1 MLLYILKAYHDSQIL
16 ADISAKPCGT
26 AIILDL
32 GMAECR
38 EEIKA
43 AKGEINR
50 VV

>member
-1 MLLYILKAYHDSQIL
+1 MALYIFKACHGSQIL
-16 ADISAKPCGT
+16 ADISAKPCGI

-32 GMAECR
+32 GMAEWG
-38 EEIKA
+38 EIKA